1 MSGGD
6 LWSRIA
12 AVAGA
17 LALVSCDLPGR
28 PGPEPEVLRP
38 EQVLDFATLYSQN
51 CAGCHGEEGR
61 GGAAVSLADPVY
73 LAYADDAAVRRVTA
87 NGVAHTLMPAF
98 ARSAGG
104 MLTDQQIDVLVRGI
118 RAWAGGSAPGGL
130 KPPAYTAAGP
140 GDATRGAAAYQ
151 TFCARCHGPD
161 GKGGSGGHS
170 IVDGSFLALISDQ
183 GLRTAVVT
191 GVPGLDAP
199 DWRNDVPGRPMTE
212 EEVTDVVAWLAS
224 QRTQFPGRPYPSLQ
238 PKNQGGTQ

>member
-1 MSGGD
+1 MSGGA
-6 LWSRIA
+6 LWSRA
-12 AVAGA
+12 AVFLAA
-17 LALVSCDLPGR
+17 LALASCDLPGR

-51 CAGCHGEEGR
+51 CAGCHGAEGR

-73 LAYADDAAVRRVTA
+73 LAYADDATVRRVTA

-104 MLTDQQIDVLVRGI
+104 MLTDKQIDVLVSGI
-118 RAWAGGSAPGGL
+118 RGWAGTSSPGSI
-130 KPPAYTAAGP
+130 KPPAYTAAAP
-140 GDATRGAAAYQ
+140 GDVTRGAAAYQ

-170 IVDGSFLALISDQ
+170 IVDGSFLALVSDQ

-199 DWRNDVPGRPMTE
+199 DWRSDVPGRPMTE

-224 QRTQFPGRPYPSLQ
+224 QRPQFPGRPYPALTRS
-238 PKNQGGTQ
+238 QGGNQ

>member
-1 MSGGD
+1 MTSPA
-6 LWSRIA
+6 LRFRA
-12 AVAGA
+12 AVFFA
-17 LALVSCDLPGR
+17 ALVLASCDLPGR

-38 EQVLDFATLYSQN
+38 EQVLDFRTLYSRN
-51 CAGCHGEEGR
+51 CAGCHGAEGR

-73 LAYADDAAVRRVTA
+73 LAYVDDATVRRVTA
-87 NGVAHTLMPAF
+87 NGVAQTLMPAF

-104 MLTDQQIDVLVRGI
+104 MLTDQQIEVLVKGI
-118 RAWAGGSAPGGL
+118 RGWAKPEELGGG

-140 GDATRGAAAYQ
+140 GDVKRGEAAYE

-191 GVPGLDAP
+191 GVPGLEAP

-224 QRTQFPGRPYPSLQ
+224 QRPVFPGQPYPALMES
-238 PKNQGGTQ
+238 QGGRQ

>member
-1 MSGGD
+1 MSGPA
-6 LWSRIA
+6 LWCRAA
-12 AVAGA
+12 AVTA
-17 LALVSCDLPGR
+17 ALVLASCDLPGR

-51 CAGCHGEEGR
+51 CAGCHGAAGK

-73 LAYADDAAVRRVTA
+73 LAYADDATVRRVTA

-98 ARSAGG
+98 AQSAGG
-104 MLTDQQIDVLVRGI
+104 MLTDKQIDVLVRGI
-118 RAWAGGSAPGGL
+118 RGWAGAAAPGGI
-130 KPPAYTAAGP
+130 KPPAYTAAAP
-140 GDATRGAAAYQ
+140 GDAARGAAAYQ

-191 GVPGLDAP
+191 GVPGRDAP
-199 DWRNDVPGRPMTE
+199 DWRSDAPGRPMTE
-212 EEVTDVVAWLAS
+212 QEVTDVVAWLAS
-224 QRTQFPGRPYPSLQ
+224 QRTQFPGQPYPSL
-238 PKNQGGTQ
+238 NTTHGGKQ